1 MQTSQTGTFKI
12 LTTPVIQ
19 TNTNIADGELRIVD
33 LLNPKSEIVNP
44 KSGFTLIEILV
55 VVFIISLTI
64 ALVMPNFL
72 STGKNALKTEARH
85 MSSALRYI
93 YDEAVGK
100 KQTYLFNINL
110 DENSWGF
117 TSEQETRSF
126 MTKGGVE
133 VSDVITLA
141 NGEISEGELLI
152 EFGPMGP
159 EESILLHLKKG
170 ESAYTIIFNHL
181 SGRTK
186 ILEGYAL

>member
-186 ILEGYAL
+186 VLEGYAL

>member
-1 MQTSQTGTFKI
+1 MRAEGRNKKESDYCSPFTVHSRS
-12 LTTPVIQ
+12 
-19 TNTNIADGELRIVD
+19 A
-33 LLNPKSEIVNP
+33 
-44 KSGFTLIEILV
+44 GFTLIEILV

-72 STGKNALKTEARH
+72 GTGKNALKTEARH